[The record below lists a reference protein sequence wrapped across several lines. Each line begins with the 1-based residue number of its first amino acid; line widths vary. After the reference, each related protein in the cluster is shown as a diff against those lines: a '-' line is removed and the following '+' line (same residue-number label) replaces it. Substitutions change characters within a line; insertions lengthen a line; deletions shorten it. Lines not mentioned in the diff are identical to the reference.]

1 MSFSKDEVW
10 LFYFFFVL
18 GLLFFFFFKI
28 VRFVCESKLSF
39 MATQKVMTK
48 LSDNGTREQVL
59 VWFERTQRR
68 IFYRDSASGD
78 GPVKN
83 IDVSS
88 ILEVEEVRL
97 KRISLFCGFFFF
109 FFCIYEK
116 QKKKLDASWGGVSR
130 KDEDRGFL
138 LKCGEN
144 NKIGFLADD
153 ANSKWIWIDGLV
165 LACNFEVCARKS
177 FLSFASDFST
187 SSTTTTTTKRLAC
200 VLS

>member
-1 MSFSKDEVW
+1 MSFSKDEVS

-18 GLLFFFFFKI
+18 GLLFCFFFFFFKI

-97 KRISLFCGFFFF
+97 KRISLFCGFFSFSFF
-109 FFCIYEK
+109 VFTK
-116 QKKKLDASWGGVSR
+116 NKKKSSMRVGAAFRGRTKIVASCSSVARTIRLDFWQMMQTQN
-130 KDEDRGFL
+130 GF
-138 LKCGEN
+138 G
-144 NKIGFLADD
+144 
-153 ANSKWIWIDGLV
+153 
-165 LACNFEVCARKS
+165 
-177 FLSFASDFST
+177 
-187 SSTTTTTTKRLAC
+187 
-200 VLS
+200 